1 MAAGNAQNR
10 PKGHRQDSNAY
21 ELWLGIPVS
30 EQPPNFYRLLE
41 LTPLES
47 DPALIEKAVKRCVSQ
62 IKPHIDGR
70 NDRAAKKLLKQI
82 DQVRQTLLSA
92 PDKAR
97 YDDKLRAK
105 LSGSSDALPSAP
117 AERLILN
124 VQRDDFKK
132 VRWLPEQLLAFIAV
146 SALGILAISVAVVIW
161 LPAHEDLTVAE
172 NLQPRTDPTKRLPK
186 SGTDPREPGGSESPI
201 DEPETRP
208 DGPADPNPTHP
219 STKKSAPATD
229 VVQDSKTGNGQTGGP
244 IVSEPD
250 QLIGE
255 PVPGTPATISGM
267 KYPSRFKNVGP
278 TIELTPQEVLAERG
292 VNVIDDRL
300 VLREELELKSLMDA
314 IGELEEDMSRAQ
326 KAQKSLSGK
335 IGGVEKIIR
344 RLTGQ
349 MMKLNLRMR
358 KLDPNAVL
366 QNNQIVAEMNS
377 IGGKRD
383 LKIKDKI
390 ELEAD
395 FEVARAKEIQAR
407 GVYIEHILQMQH
419 LAEKI
424 DAKYRQLIDDPEV
437 RSSVVALNQ
446 NLGDDQ
452 NTAFQRSTEL
462 EEQLARVTTIAKSV
476 LSEVIPIRRT
486 RGDSLY
492 VEATL
497 NGKNTISMVLDS
509 GASLVCLPHKVAAAV
524 GVNTKDSDEKI
535 LLQIANGETIKGT
548 AVIIPTMR
556 VGKFTIRNVEA
567 VIIGPEAPNTP
578 TLLGMSFL
586 RHFQFKIDPAA
597 NELKLI
603 SISSQTHEAMKN
615 K

>member
-10 PKGHRQDSNAY
+10 PQGDRQESNAY
-21 ELWLGIPVS
+21 ELWLGIPVG

-47 DPALIEKAVKRCVSQ
+47 DPALIGQAVKRCVSLVE
-62 IKPHIDGR
+62 PHLDGR

-92 PDKAR
+92 PDKTR

-105 LSGSSDALPSAP
+105 LSGSSDALSSAS

-124 VQRDDFKK
+124 IGRDDLNKA
-132 VRWLPEQLLAFIAV
+132 RWLPEQLLALIAV
-146 SALGILAISVAVVIW
+146 SALGILAVSVAMVIF
-161 LPAHEDLTVAE
+161 LSANEDETVAE
-172 NLQPRTDPTKRLPK
+172 NRPPRTDPSNKLPK
-186 SGTDPREPGGSESPI
+186 SGTAPREPGGSESSI
-201 DEPETRP
+201 DVPEIP
-208 DGPADPNPTHP
+208 LDGPVVPHP
-219 STKKSAPATD
+219 PAPPAEKRTPITD
-229 VVQDSKTGNGQTGGP
+229 VVQDSKTENGQTGDP
-244 IVSEPD
+244 TVSEPN
-250 QLIGE
+250 QSFSE
-255 PVPGTPATISGM
+255 PVLRTPATISGM
-267 KYPSRFKNVGP
+267 KYPSRFKNVVS
-278 TIELTPQEVLAERG
+278 TIVLKPQEVLAERG
-292 VNVIDDRL
+292 VEVIDDRL
-300 VLREELELKSLMDA
+300 VLREEIELKTLMDA
-314 IGELEEDMSRAQ
+314 MGELEDEMNRAQ

-335 IGGVEKIIR
+335 IGSVDKTIQ

-349 MMKLNLRMR
+349 MMRLNVQMR
-358 KLDPNAVL
+358 KLPPKAVL

-377 IGGKRD
+377 VSGKRD

-390 ELEAD
+390 DLEANLD
-395 FEVARAKEIQAR
+395 TARAKEVQAR
-407 GVYIEHILQMQH
+407 GAYIEQILKMNH

-437 RSSVVALNQ
+437 QSSVAALNQ
-446 NLGDDQ
+446 KLGDDRK
-452 NTAFQRSTEL
+452 AALERSSEL
-462 EEQLARVTTIAKSV
+462 EEQLARVATLAASV

-486 RGDSLY
+486 RGNSLY

-509 GASLVCLPHKVAAAV
+509 GASLVCLPHKVAVAV
-524 GVNTKDSDEKI
+524 GVHTKDTDQKI
-535 LLQIANGETIKGT
+535 LIQIANGETIKGT
-548 AVIIPTMR
+548 AVVIPTMR

-597 NELKLI
+597 NALKLI
-603 SISSQTHEAMKN
+603 SISSQTHEAKKN
-615 K
+615 N